1 MSSQGFVI
9 ARVYTSDAY
18 LPLRNAP
25 VTFTQ
30 VLPDQ
35 SEKLLAVRLTDQ
47 SGLTSPIL
55 IDTPDL
61 SQSLTPGASLPPYAI
76 IRIRV
81 EYPGYSSLLV
91 EGVQVFPGV
100 ETVQSLQ
107 LRPLSMAQ
115 FQSDTPTIYHPS
127 HQNL

>member
-1 MSSQGFVI
+1 MSSQGSVI

-30 VLPDQ
+30 QMPDQ

-47 SGLTSPIL
+47 SGLTAPVF

-61 SQSLTPGASLPPYAI
+61 SQSLTPGASSPPYTV

-91 EGVQVFPGV
+91 EGVQIFSGI
-100 ETVQSLQ
+100 ETIQSLQ
-107 LRPLSMAQ
+107 LRPLSLAQ
-115 FQSDTPTIYHPS
+115 FQSNVPTVYHPAY
-127 HQNL
+127 QNL